1 MPRKKIVV
9 ALVCTTLFTAAYAK
23 SPCDGDRKAGLED
36 TVACYRQMVESQP
49 LQYTL
54 TSVENLPGI
63 ERRTYRFT
71 SQSWSPEQ
79 LVQPSTWEHEAT
91 LYIPERALTRR
102 ALVIA
107 NNGTRYPQGGGA
119 PIAPNDFS
127 PETLASLA
135 KNTRTVIVSV
145 SDIPSQ
151 FLTYTDD
158 GKPRAEDDSVAHSW
172 SLFMQ
177 APQRR
182 ATMPLHVPMAAAV
195 WRGMTLAEREL
206 GALQIDRFIV
216 SGISKRAWISW
227 LAVIGDSRI
236 DAIAPFA
243 IDLLSTR
250 DALKNMYRSYGG
262 NWPLAFYPYYA
273 EGIDKAI
280 DTEAFGALMQIED
293 PLAYHGTRH
302 GKRLKIPK
310 YVVNASGDDFFVPDN
325 ASLYF
330 DRLPG
335 DKALRMVPN
344 SSHVDIRRATL
355 DSLTAFVNRIQR
367 GAALPELDAKLQQTG
382 HGTTIKL
389 KLREQPRR
397 LLLWQA
403 ENPNARDFRYACGI
417 RYTST
422 PVGFADAPPLR
433 IPVEKPA
440 SGWRAYFVE
449 ATFDDGFVATSP
461 TYILGDGYPTV
472 APPAGG
478 SACQTLPGRGF
489 TP

>member
-1 MPRKKIVV
+1 MA

-135 KNTRTVIVSV
+135 KNTRTVIMSV

-382 HGTTIKL
+382 HDTTIKL

-422 PVGFADAPPLR
+422 PVGSADAPPLR

-472 APPAGG
+472 APPASG